1 VSTLHTPSVSQATAQ
16 SIVAGVIYDHF
27 AMESNLH
34 AYDNYDERSDYAR
47 DTMSYE
53 DYRDATEGGCGFPWE
68 SESDPEE
75 VEAIVD
81 AVEAKWKNHL
91 ATIAVQMVY
100 AMTGD
105 DWDEPTDWQEWLPFL
120 TKCVGEKRAKEFL
133 GCSILTDGTWALY

>member
-34 AYDNYDERSDYAR
+34 AYDNYDERSDYAQEW
-47 DTMSYE
+47 MSYE
-53 DYRDATEGGCGFPWE
+53 DYRDATEGRCGFSWD
-68 SESDPEE
+68 SDPEE
-75 VEAIVD
+75 PEAIVE
-81 AVEAKWKNHL
+81 AVETKWKNHL
-91 ATIAVQMVY
+91 ATIAIQMVY

-133 GCSILTDGTWALY
+133 GWSICADGTWSLY

>member
-1 VSTLHTPSVSQATAQ
+1 M
-16 SIVAGVIYDHF
+16 SIVAGVISDHF

-68 SESDPEE
+68 SETEPEE
-75 VEAIVD
+75 VEKIVD
-81 AVEAKWKNHL
+81 AVNDKWKSHL
-91 ATIAVQMVY
+91 ATIAMSMVY
-100 AMTGD
+100 ALTGD

-120 TKCVGEKRAKEFL
+120 TKCVGEEPAKKFL
-133 GCSILTDGTWALY
+133 EWSIGSDGTWCPY

>member
-1 VSTLHTPSVSQATAQ
+1 MSTLHTPSVSQATAQ
-16 SIVAGVIYDHF
+16 SIVAGVISDHF

-81 AVEAKWKNHL
+81 AVNDKWKSHL
-91 ATIAVQMVY
+91 ATIAIQMVY
-100 AMTGD
+100 ALTGD

-120 TKCVGEKRAKEFL
+120 SKCVGEKRAKEFL
-133 GCSILTDGTWALY
+133 EGAFCADGTWFLY